1 MNNMMKKY
9 LDSNVFLYP
18 VLYEDEKAEACKKIL
33 GDVVNKKLMGCTSV
47 LCWDEFVYILRKE
60 KGNDVAVS
68 EGRKFLN
75 FINLLFIGANKSIL
89 FKAQQLIEEYNLK
102 PRDAIHAATALVNG
116 INEIISDDSDF
127 DKIKEI
133 KRIKPV

>member
-1 MNNMMKKY
+1 M
-9 LDSNVFLYP
+9 
-18 VLYEDEKAEACKKIL
+18 
-33 GDVVNKKLMGCTSV
+33 
-47 LCWDEFVYILRKE
+47 
-60 KGNDVAVS
+60 
-68 EGRKFLN
+68 
-75 FINLLFIGANKSIL
+75 FIGANKSIL

-133 KRIKPV
+133 RRIPLEKLMP